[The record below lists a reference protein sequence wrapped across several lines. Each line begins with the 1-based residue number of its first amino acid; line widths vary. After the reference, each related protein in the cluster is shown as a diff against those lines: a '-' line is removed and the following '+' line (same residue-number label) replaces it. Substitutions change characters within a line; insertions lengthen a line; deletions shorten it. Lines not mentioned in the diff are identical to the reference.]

1 MKVIGIDPGSRIT
14 GYAVVIR
21 KSGRMHLL
29 DAGTIK
35 TNPKASIPERLT
47 TIHAQLCES
56 IKENQPDVA
65 AVEAIFHHKNAQSA
79 LKLGQARGVALLAL
93 AQHGLEIG
101 EYPPT
106 TVKKTVGGHGHA
118 GKTEMIRL
126 VSRLLGLSEDL
137 PEDAADAAAVAMTHI
152 ALHRFQ
158 TGVRT

>member
-21 KSGRMHLL
+21 RSGRMHLL

-35 TNPKASIPERLT
+35 TNPKQDIPERLK
-47 TIHAQLCES
+47 TIYAQLSETLKANEPDEAAIES
-56 IKENQPDVA
+56 I
-65 AVEAIFHHKNAQSA
+65 FHQKNIQSA

-93 AQHGLEIG
+93 SQHNLKVG

-106 TVKKTVGGHGHA
+106 TVKKNIGGHGHA
-118 GKTEMIRL
+118 GKAEMIRL

-137 PEDAADAAAVAMTHI
+137 PEDAADAAAIAMTHI
-152 ALHRFQ
+152 ALLRFQ
-158 TGVRT
+158 PKVKP